1 MLDVLAVNQPTVT
14 VTICGER
21 VDVPANI
28 SVAAAFLLHSPDRYF
43 RTSPVTGEKRAAL
56 CMMGVCFECLL
67 EIDNVSQV
75 QSCLVRVKEGMQIN
89 RQAGLR
95 AL

>member
-1 MLDVLAVNQPTVT
+1 MLDVLSVNQPMVT
-14 VTICGER
+14 VTICGEQ
-21 VDVPANI
+21 VEVPENI
-28 SVAAAFLLHSPDRYF
+28 SVAAAFLLHSQDSYF
-43 RTSPVTGEKRAAL
+43 RTSQVTGERRAAL

-75 QSCLVRVKEGMQIN
+75 QSCLVRVEEGMQIN
-89 RQAGLR
+89 RQAGLK